1 MGRVPQQAPGLFCLQ
16 EEHRED
22 EGILLHKVW
31 EGFTEA
37 LPPVPARSG
46 GSINSSRM
54 QQHFGQ
60 RAASGLCFCGRR
72 GGPQL
77 CVHLAAVTLCL
88 WGRTETT
95 RSKQSR
101 SPLLSGNTH
110 AGKPKRSSWVTP
122 GTREEALQ
130 MKQCLSPHR
139 RLGFCILERR
149 QAKHPGKKGCGP
161 AERQSKSFLSREEQ
175 ARDTTQESLGVRG
188 NPTPVQPL

>member
-1 MGRVPQQAPGLFCLQ
+1 MGRVYRGPAAGPS
-16 EEHRED
+16 
-22 EGILLHKVW
+22 LLW
-31 EGFTEA
+31 
-37 LPPVPARSG
+37 

-54 QQHFGQ
+54 RQQFGQ

-122 GTREEALQ
+122 GTREDGPGGMLEIQAPQ
-130 MKQCLSPHR
+130 MKQRLSPHR
-139 RLGFCILERR
+139 RLGFCVLERR
-149 QAKHPGKKGCGP
+149 QAKHPGEKGCRP
-161 AERQSKSFLSREEQ
+161 AARQSKSFLSREEQ